1 MAKEINITITP
12 KKLVEITLD
21 VKKSLDGNL
30 MIFDHK
36 DIDIVIITESN
47 KVVTFPKNQY
57 SKHVYPSQD
66 KLFSYLRRDGVIQY
80 DSIKGGNI
88 FMSMEAQI
96 AESEEVNS
104 IDATLYSISKFMIEE
119 REIFEYED
127 DMAEQEEEN
136 LTEPTDEES
145 TRLGEV
151 PQEPRKGSIVPGVNP
166 YGLPGQ
172 YNM

>member
-1 MAKEINITITP
+1 MAKEINITVKK
-12 KKLVEITLD
+12 KKLVEIALD

-36 DIDIVIITESN
+36 DIDIVIITEGK
-47 KVVTFPKNQY
+47 KVVTFPKNEY
-57 SKHVYPSQD
+57 SKHVYPTQD
-66 KLFSYLRRDGVIQY
+66 KLFNFLRRDGVIQY

-104 IDATLYSISKFMIEE
+104 IDATLYSISKFMKEE
-119 REIFEYED
+119 REIFEYEYE
-127 DMAEQEEEN
+127 MAEQEEEY
-136 LTEPTDEES
+136 LTEPTDEDS

-166 YGLPGQ
+166 YGLPAQ

>member
-1 MAKEINITITP
+1 MTKEINVTLTP
-12 KKLVEITLD
+12 KKLIEVALD
-21 VKKSLDGNL
+21 IKKSLDGNL

-47 KVVTFPKNQY
+47 KVVTFPKNEY

-96 AESEEVNS
+96 AESDEVNS

-119 REIFEYED
+119 REIFEYEN
-127 DMAEQEEEN
+127 DMEEQEEEH
-136 LTEPTDEES
+136 LTEPTDEDS

-151 PQEPRKGSIVPGVNP
+151 PQEPKKGSITPGVNP
-166 YGLPGQ
+166 YGLPAQ

>member
-1 MAKEINITITP
+1 MAKEINISIKQ
-12 KKLVEITLD
+12 KKLVEVALD

-36 DIDIVIITESN
+36 DIDIVIIPES
-47 KVVTFPKNQY
+47 KKIVTFPKNEY
-57 SKHVYPSQD
+57 SKHVYPTQD

-88 FMSMEAQI
+88 FMSMEAVI
-96 AESEEVNS
+96 AESEEVSS
-104 IDATLYSISKFMIEE
+104 IDATLYSISKFMTEE
-119 REIFEYED
+119 REIFDYED
-127 DMAEQEEEN
+127 EMAQQEEEY
-136 LTEPTDEES
+136 LTEPPPEDHTE
-145 TRLGEV
+145 LGEV

-166 YGLPGQ
+166 YGLPAQ

>member
-1 MAKEINITITP
+1 MAKEINVTI
-12 KKLVEITLD
+12 KHKQLVEVALD

-36 DIDIVIITESN
+36 DIDIVIVTESK
-47 KVVTFPKNQY
+47 KVVTFPKNEY
-57 SKHVYPSQD
+57 SKHVYPTQD
-66 KLFSYLRRDGVIQY
+66 KLFNYLRRDGVIKY

-88 FMSMEAQI
+88 FMSMEAII

-104 IDATLYSISKFMIEE
+104 IDATLYSISKFMTEE
-119 REIFEYED
+119 REIFKYED
-127 DMAEQEEEN
+127 EMMQQEEEN
-136 LTEPTDEES
+136 LTDPSPEDS
-145 TRLGEV
+145 TELGEV

-166 YGLPGQ
+166 YGLPSQ

>member
-1 MAKEINITITP
+1 MTKEINVTLRQ
-12 KKLVEITLD
+12 KQLVEVTLD

-36 DIDIVIITESN
+36 DIDIVIVTESN
-47 KVVTFPKNQY
+47 KVVTFPKNEY

-104 IDATLYSISKFMIEE
+104 IDATLYSISKFMVEE

-127 DMAEQEEEN
+127 SMAQQEEEY
-136 LTEPTDEES
+136 LTEPTDEDS

-151 PQEPRKGSIVPGVNP
+151 PQDPKKGSIVPGVNP

>member
-1 MAKEINITITP
+1 MTKEINVTLTP
-12 KKLVEITLD
+12 KKLIEVELN
-21 VKKSLDGNL
+21 VKKSLDGNI

-36 DIDIVIITESN
+36 DIDIVIVTESS
-47 KVVTFPKNQY
+47 KVVTFPKGEY
-57 SKHVYPSQD
+57 SKHVYPTQD

-88 FMSMEAQI
+88 FMSMEAVI

-127 DMAEQEEEN
+127 DMAEQEEEH
-136 LTEPTDEES
+136 LTEPTDEDS

>member
-1 MAKEINITITP
+1 
-12 KKLVEITLD
+12 
-21 VKKSLDGNL
+21 

-36 DIDIVIITESN
+36 DIDIVILPESK
-47 KVVTFPKNQY
+47 KVVTFPKGEY

-66 KLFSYLRRDGVIQY
+66 KLFNHLRKEGVIKY

-88 FMSMEAQI
+88 FMSMEAII

-104 IDATLYSISKFMIEE
+104 IDATLYSISKFMDGE
-119 REIFEYED
+119 REIFAYED
-127 DMAEQEEEN
+127 NIKQQEEDY
-136 LTEPTDEES
+136 LTEPTPEDS
-145 TRLGEV
+145 TELGEV
-151 PQEPRKGSIVPGVNP
+151 PEEPRKGSIVPGVNP

>member
-1 MAKEINITITP
+1 MAKEINVTIKE
-12 KKLVEITLD
+12 KKLVEVALD
-21 VKKSLDGNL
+21 IKKSLDGNL

-127 DMAEQEEEN
+127 DMAEQEEEY
-136 LTEPTDEES
+136 LTEPTDEDS

-166 YGLPGQ
+166 YGLPSQ
-172 YNM
+172 YTS

>member
-1 MAKEINITITP
+1 MSSEIKITIKQ
-12 KKLVEITLD
+12 KKLVEVALD

-36 DIDIVIITESN
+36 DIDIVIIPEN
-47 KVVTFPKNQY
+47 KKIVTFPKKEY
-57 SKHVYPSQD
+57 SKHVYPTQD
-66 KLFSYLRRDGVIQY
+66 KLFNYLRTDGVIQY

-88 FMSMEAQI
+88 FMSMEAI
-96 AESEEVNS
+96 ISESEEVNS
-104 IDATLYSISKFMIEE
+104 IDATLYSISKFMIRE
-119 REIFEYED
+119 REIFDYED
-127 DMAEQEEEN
+127 AMQSDEEDN
-136 LTEPTDEES
+136 LTEPTPEDS
-145 TRLGEV
+145 TALGEV

>member
-1 MAKEINITITP
+1 MTKEINITLKP
-12 KKLVEITLD
+12 KILKSLALEIR
-21 VKKSLDGNL
+21 KSLDGNL

-36 DIDIVIITESN
+36 DIDIIILPESK
-47 KVVTFPKNQY
+47 KVVTFPKGEY

-66 KLFSYLRRDGVIQY
+66 KLFNFLRQEGVIKY

-88 FMSMEAQI
+88 FMSMEALI
-96 AESEEVNS
+96 VESEEVNS
-104 IDATLYSISKFMIEE
+104 IDATLYSISKFMNGEK
-119 REIFEYED
+119 EIFDYED
-127 DMAEQEEEN
+127 KMEQEEEDY
-136 LTEPTDEES
+136 LTEPTPEDS
-145 TRLGEV
+145 TALGEV

>member
-1 MAKEINITITP
+1 
-12 KKLVEITLD
+12 
-21 VKKSLDGNL
+21 
-30 MIFDHK
+30 
-36 DIDIVIITESN
+36 
-47 KVVTFPKNQY
+47 
-57 SKHVYPSQD
+57 
-66 KLFSYLRRDGVIQY
+66 
-80 DSIKGGNI
+80 
-88 FMSMEAQI
+88 MSMEAQI

-151 PQEPRKGSIVPGVNP
+151 PQEVEKGSIRPGYVRSA
-166 YGLPGQ
+166 YSLG
-172 YNM
+172 YMYTV

>member
-1 MAKEINITITP
+1 MSSEINITIKQ
-12 KKLVEITLD
+12 KKLKTVALE
-21 VKKSLDGNL
+21 VRKSLDGNI

-36 DIDIVIITESN
+36 DIDIVILTEEK
-47 KVVTFPKNQY
+47 KVVTFPKGQY

-66 KLFSYLRRDGVIQY
+66 KLFNYLRREGVIQY

-88 FMSMEAQI
+88 FMSMEAI
-96 AESEEVNS
+96 IVKSEEVNS

-127 DMAEQEEEN
+127 NMEKQEEEE
-136 LTEPTDEES
+136 LTEPTDADS
-145 TRLGEV
+145 TPLGEV

>member
-1 MAKEINITITP
+1 MSDKITVSIKQ
-12 KKLVEITLD
+12 KKLKKVALE
-21 VKKSLDGNL
+21 VRKSLDGNI

-36 DIDIVIITESN
+36 DIDIVIIPESK
-47 KVVTFPKNQY
+47 KVVTFPKNEY

-66 KLFSYLRRDGVIQY
+66 KLFNFLRRDGVIKY

-88 FMSMEAQI
+88 FMSMEAII

-104 IDATLYSISKFMIEE
+104 IDATLYSISKFMNGEK
-119 REIFEYED
+119 EIFAYED
-127 DMAEQEEEN
+127 DMQQQEEDY
-136 LTEPTDEES
+136 LTEPTPEDS
-145 TRLGEV
+145 TPLGEV
-151 PQEPRKGSIVPGVNP
+151 PQEPRKGSIVPGMHP

>member
-1 MAKEINITITP
+1 MTSKINISIKS
-12 KKLVEITLD
+12 KKLETIALEVR
-21 VKKSLDGNL
+21 KSLDGNL

-36 DIDIVIITESN
+36 DIDIVILPESK
-47 KVVTFPKNQY
+47 KVVTFPKGEY

-66 KLFSYLRRDGVIQY
+66 KLFNHLRKEGVIKY

-88 FMSMEAQI
+88 FMSMEAII

-104 IDATLYSISKFMIEE
+104 IDATLYSISKFMDGE
-119 REIFEYED
+119 REIFAYED
-127 DMAEQEEEN
+127 NIKQQEEDY
-136 LTEPTDEES
+136 LTEPTPEDS
-145 TRLGEV
+145 TELGEV
-151 PQEPRKGSIVPGVNP
+151 PEEPRKGSIVPGVNP